1 MAAQSSDEEGN
12 QWPGYVDALTTM
24 TMMLIFIMIILAVAI
39 FGMSQNVARDYVQRI
54 ADAAHVKFS
63 GSKGDMEQL
72 VQEVRA
78 KVNHEQQLAS
88 LGSDSLGSDSLGA
101 DVRIERRNTQPTPIT
116 MEKEPVKGESLL
128 VKSVAPAAAVPSS
141 QEVAVNPGDA
151 MIRLVFQPRAVEVD
165 KAAEGEIG
173 RFMDKDARLK
183 TGATLEIKAYAA
195 AEAGATDARRIAF
208 YRLMNV
214 RAKLMALGIS
224 PTRIVSKVHDRL
236 PGVTTEDVHVFVRA
250 PA

>member
-72 VQEVRA
+72 VQQVRA
-78 KVNHEQQLAS
+78 KVDHEQQLA
-88 LGSDSLGSDSLGA
+88 SLGSDSLGA
-101 DVRIERRNTQPTPIT
+101 DVRIERRNTQPTPVT
-116 MEKEPVKGESLL
+116 MEREPVKGESLL